1 MDKPHDFLL
10 LPLNYL
16 HYFHE
21 LEVLV
26 NLLYEQ
32 VQLNLRYETFTH
44 NALFDVENILVESL
58 LAMLLEVIPP
68 LDALFRILS
77 ELKVVRGRYV
87 DVVRLIVLNFGLI
100 LQNMVDVLRYNLDF
114 RRQIR
119 SLSYAPLPLFV
130 NLYRLA

>member
-26 NLLYEQ
+26 NLLDER

-44 NALFDVENILVESL
+44 NTLFDVENILVESL

-77 ELKVVRGRYV
+77 ELKVVRGGYV
-87 DVVRLIVLNFGLI
+87 DVVRLIGLNFGLI